1 MNVFKSSLW
10 LIIMRNYRVILSL
23 ITVVRFIL
31 IRLIGILMRF
41 RGEHRH
47 YYVQIES
54 ISSYIAVHLFED
66 RQTYFA
72 CVELILTYEL
82 TDMYNIHHVINL
94 NNVFSTRSSCGKSS
108 EERRFWQ
115 WPTPVNGSQRLE
127 AIRWTCPEYQQT
139 CITAHAHNA

>member
-1 MNVFKSSLW
+1 MNMHNFICMLCGVSNNSFNQSIKTNQQDVSSDFLGHVRCSFKRAFFRNTLNVFKQECHYCMNVFKSSLW

-66 RQTYFA
+66 R
-72 CVELILTYEL
+72 
-82 TDMYNIHHVINL
+82 
-94 NNVFSTRSSCGKSS
+94 
-108 EERRFWQ
+108 
-115 WPTPVNGSQRLE
+115 
-127 AIRWTCPEYQQT
+127 
-139 CITAHAHNA
+139 